1 MMKQNIKEITGD
13 ELQKILSKEGFEA
26 YRIRQVIEW
35 LWKKNAHSFAE
46 MSSLSK
52 ALRDKLEELFTLPVL
67 KTAITLESKDK
78 TLKLGFSLPKGEI
91 IEGVLI
97 PAKDRVTACISTQVG
112 CNVGCTFCATATMGY
127 KRNLT
132 FYEIYDQ
139 VALLNKL
146 SEEKYKK
153 KLSNIVIMGMGEPL
167 LNYEAVMQALRM
179 VTDPDLLAFS
189 PQRITLSSVG
199 IPKMIQKLAEEKLRI
214 QLAISLHSANDGKR
228 DKIVPLNKKYPL
240 QEISKAL
247 VKYHEKTNARIII
260 EYLLLKGF
268 NDSKADAQEL
278 AVFCKSF
285 PVKVNLIAFNAVPG
299 CGYSRSEDVTMNA
312 FKDVLE
318 KKNMIV
324 QMRRSRGTDIAAACG
339 QLAARKISATATKTP
354 ESKPA
359 RKPVRKSR

>member
-1 MMKQNIKEITGD
+1 MIKQNIKELSTD

-26 YRIRQVIEW
+26 YRIRQVNEW
-35 LWKKNAHSFAE
+35 LWKKNVNSFEE

-52 ALRDKLEELFTLPVL
+52 ALREKLNELFTLPAL
-67 KTAITLESKDK
+67 KTAVTVESKDK
-78 TLKLGFSLPKGEI
+78 TLKLAFSLSKGEI

-112 CNVGCTFCATATMGY
+112 CNAGCTFCATATMGY

-167 LNYEAVMQALRM
+167 LNYDAVMQALRM

-189 PQRITLSSVG
+189 PQRITLSTVG
-199 IPKMIQKLAEEKLRI
+199 IPKMILKLAEEKFRI
-214 QLAISLHSANDGKR
+214 QLALSLHSANDAKR
-228 DKIVPLNKKYPL
+228 DKLVPLNKKYPL

-260 EYLLLKGF
+260 EYLLLKGV

-299 CGYSRSEDVTMNA
+299 CGYTRSEEDSMNA
-312 FKDVLE
+312 FKEVLE
-318 KKNMIV
+318 NKNMVV

-339 QLAARKISATATKTP
+339 QLAGKKMAADERKNN
-354 ESKPA
+354 ESIPDAKSK
-359 RKPVRKSR
+359 RKK